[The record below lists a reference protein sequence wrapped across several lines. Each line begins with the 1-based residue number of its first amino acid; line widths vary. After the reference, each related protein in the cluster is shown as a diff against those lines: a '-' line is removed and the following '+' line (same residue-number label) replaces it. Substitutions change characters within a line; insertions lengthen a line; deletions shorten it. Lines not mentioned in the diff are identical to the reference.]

1 MTRLRAIVA
10 VVAVCACVLATAG
23 TAAAGSDARPRVA
36 WSQLRNPVI
45 GYATRA
51 TKDPAIVFAH
61 GRWRA
66 LFSSIGADGT
76 WRVGITTSRDMRHW
90 SALRFMPHDPRVG
103 GEASPDVVRAPD
115 GRWVVTFQSSP
126 HDVAGGE
133 SKLYY
138 RTTADF
144 EHFSRARPL
153 AHELHPAPGDRMID
167 AALVWSPAGLLV
179 GYKVG
184 GHDGPQ
190 AFELARST
198 TGSLDGPW
206 VAVGRPGIR
215 VYGDTIENYQFL
227 RLGGRFALL
236 ATSNVLD
243 QPFVFSLTGDPHA
256 PSGWLHWS
264 AGRMLDVPQEA
275 WNPGHGLTGST
286 YEHANSAF
294 LVDRRA
300 VDGRYYLVYADSPE
314 LVTFAQQGH
323 ARLGLARST
332 DLVHWSVPESRAH
345 GR

>member
-1 MTRLRAIVA
+1 MTRSRAAVA
-10 VVAVCACVLATAG
+10 VIATCAYVLATFG
-23 TAAAGSDARPRVA
+23 TAVAAAADPDRGDAPRIA
-36 WSQLRNPVI
+36 WSHLHNPII

-51 TKDPAIVFAH
+51 TKDPAIVFAD

-66 LFSSIGADGT
+66 LFSSIGADGA
-76 WRVGITTSRDMRHW
+76 WRIGITTSRDMRHW
-90 SALRFMPHDPRVG
+90 SRLRFVPHDPRVG

-126 HDVAGGE
+126 HDVDGGE

-138 RTTADF
+138 RTTTDF
-144 EHFSRARPL
+144 EHFSPARPL
-153 AHELHPAPGDRMID
+153 AHELHPTAGDRMID
-167 AALVWSPAGLLV
+167 AALVWTPAGLLL
-179 GYKVG
+179 GDKVG
-184 GHDGPQ
+184 GRNGPQ

-206 VAVGRPGIR
+206 VTIGRPDIS

-243 QPFVFSLTGDPHA
+243 RPFLFMLTGDPRV
-256 PSGWLHWS
+256 PSGWLQWS
-264 AGRMLDVPQEA
+264 AGRMLVVPQES
-275 WNPGHGLTGST
+275 WNPGRGATGST

-294 LVDRRA
+294 LVDRHT
-300 VDGRYYLVYADSPE
+300 VEGRYYLVYADSPE

-323 ARLGLARST
+323 ARLGVARSS
-332 DLVHWSVPESRAH
+332 DLVHWTVPP
-345 GR
+345 G